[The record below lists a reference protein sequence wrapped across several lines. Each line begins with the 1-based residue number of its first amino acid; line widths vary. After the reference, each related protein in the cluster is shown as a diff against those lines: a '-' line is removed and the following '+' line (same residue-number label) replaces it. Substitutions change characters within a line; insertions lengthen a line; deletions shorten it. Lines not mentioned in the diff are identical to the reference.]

1 MGVLSQVGQA
11 EVMTGGSDLVDAVT
25 GLAAVVERTTFA
37 LPAPSS
43 WSAERDRREL
53 AGQMADYLIPRLQS
67 IDAPLLAVVGG
78 STGAG
83 KSTLINSLV
92 GAEVSQA
99 GVLRPTTRGPVVVC
113 HPSDLP
119 WFASERI
126 LPQLPRSSGPDG
138 LRLAPHPG
146 IGPGLALLDA
156 PDIDSVVSTNREL
169 AATLL
174 AAADLWIFLTTAAR
188 YADAVPWQLLRTAR
202 DRGTAIAIVLNRCP
216 PEALNDVSRHLS
228 EMLAAG
234 ELGSAPLF
242 VIAEQALRGGRMQDR
257 TIAHIRSWLTG
268 LTADAEQRA
277 AVVRYTLDGALR
289 SLPPRTYALAEAAD
303 DQAAVRSQLESCVS
317 SAHDGALARV
327 ELAIRDGAL
336 LRGEVLARWQD
347 VVGTGEF
354 LRRLESRVGRIRDRV
369 VAAVTG
375 RSTPVEELGSA
386 LETGIAAVVVAAVE
400 DAAEQSYGCWARH
413 EAGARLLTDELARPA
428 PGLAEAVERLVRDWE
443 DFVLGLV
450 RTEGASK
457 RSGARLASYGV
468 NGAGLVVMLAV
479 FGQTGGLTG
488 AEVAVAGGTS
498 VASQKVLEAIF
509 GEQAVRGLARQARD
523 ELLARAGSLL
533 AQDAGRY
540 RHVLDSASSMV
551 SGDELRRA
559 ADRVAAVLG

>member
-1 MGVLSQVGQA
+1 M
-11 EVMTGGSDLVDAVT
+11 
-25 GLAAVVERTTFA
+25 
-37 LPAPSS
+37 
-43 WSAERDRREL
+43 
-53 AGQMADYLIPRLQS
+53 
-67 IDAPLLAVVGG
+67 
-78 STGAG
+78 
-83 KSTLINSLV
+83 
-92 GAEVSQA
+92 
-99 GVLRPTTRGPVVVC
+99 
-113 HPSDLP
+113 
-119 WFASERI
+119 
-126 LPQLPRSSGPDG
+126 
-138 LRLAPHPG
+138 
-146 IGPGLALLDA
+146 
-156 PDIDSVVSTNREL
+156 
-169 AATLL
+169 
-174 AAADLWIFLTTAAR
+174 
-188 YADAVPWQLLRTAR
+188 
-202 DRGTAIAIVLNRCP
+202 
-216 PEALNDVSRHLS
+216 
-228 EMLAAG
+228 
-234 ELGSAPLF
+234 
-242 VIAEQALRGGRMQDR
+242 
-257 TIAHIRSWLTG
+257 
-268 LTADAEQRA
+268 
-277 AVVRYTLDGALR
+277 
-289 SLPPRTYALAEAAD
+289 
-303 DQAAVRSQLESCVS
+303 RSQLESCVS
-317 SAHDGALARV
+317 SAHDGALERV

-443 DFVLGLV
+443 EFVLGLV

-479 FGQTGGLTG
+479 FSQTGGLTG

-523 ELLARAGSLL
+523 ELLARAGELL
-533 AQDAGRY
+533 DRDAGRY

-551 SGDELRRA
+551 SGDELRQA
-559 ADRVAAVLG
+559 ADRVAAVLAVTLTDRLAALSSVAALGAGRLPEEVLADLRGLDQRAGTRLRLSGEYTVVALAGATGSGKSSLFNAIAGESLATVGVRRPTTSATQAVVFGPDGAKELLDWLEIGNRQYGDASSAPELSGLVLLDLPDHDSVELSHRAEVDRLVRLVDAFVWVLDPQKYADALLHDTYLRPLATHRDVMVVVLNQSDRLADDDLAACMRDLDHLLADDGIGRRAGALDVGGDAGRCGAAARVPGVDRGRPPGADCAGQCGSGLDGCSARAAGSSAAIGARAARGRATNADRTRRGRRRACSGRRRRPGI

>member
-1 MGVLSQVGQA
+1 
-11 EVMTGGSDLVDAVT
+11 MTGDGELVDAVT
-25 GLAAVVERTTFA
+25 GLAAALERTTFP
-37 LPAPSS
+37 LPTPSS
-43 WSAERDRREL
+43 WTAERDRREL
-53 AGQMADYLIPRLQS
+53 TGQMADYLIPRLQS

-92 GAEVSQA
+92 GAEVSAA

-119 WFASERI
+119 WFANDRI

-188 YADAVPWQLLRTAR
+188 YADAVPWQMLRTAR
-202 DRGTAIAIVLNRCP
+202 DRGTAVAIVLNRCP

-228 EMLAAG
+228 DMLAAG
-234 ELGSAPLF
+234 ELSGAPLF
-242 VIAEQALRGGRMQDR
+242 VIAEQALRHGRLKDKA
-257 TIAHIRSWLTG
+257 IAPIRSWLTG

-277 AVVRYTLDGALR
+277 AVVRYTLDGALH
-289 SLPPRTYALAEAAD
+289 SLSPRTYTLAAAAD
-303 DQAAVRSQLESCVS
+303 DQADVRSQLESCVS
-317 SAHDGALARV
+317 SAHDGALERV
-327 ELAIRDGAL
+327 ESAIRDGAL

-354 LRRLESRVGRIRDRV
+354 LRRLESRVGRIRDRM

-457 RSGARLASYGV
+457 RSSARLASYGV

-479 FGQTGGLTG
+479 FSQTGGLTG
-488 AEVAVAGGTS
+488 AEVGIAGGTS

-523 ELLARAGSLL
+523 DLLARAGTLL
-533 AQDAGRY
+533 ARDADRY
-540 RHVLDSASSMV
+540 RHVLDSASPMV

-559 ADRVAAVLG
+559 ADRVAAVLT

>member
-1 MGVLSQVGQA
+1 
-11 EVMTGGSDLVDAVT
+11 MTDGGDLVDAVT
-25 GLAAVVERTTFA
+25 GLAAVLERTTFP

-43 WSAERDRREL
+43 WPAERDRREL
-53 AGQMADYLIPRLQS
+53 AGQLADYLIPRLQS

-119 WFASERI
+119 WFANERI

-216 PEALNDVSRHLS
+216 PEAVNDVSRHLS
-228 EMLAAG
+228 HMLATG
-234 ELGSAPLF
+234 DLGGAPLF
-242 VIAEQALRGGRMQDR
+242 AIAEQALRSGRLKDR
-257 TIAHIRSWLTG
+257 AIAPIRTWLTG

-277 AVVRYTLDGALR
+277 AVVRYTLDGTLR
-289 SLPPRTYALAEAAD
+289 SLSPRTDALADAAD
-303 DQAAVRSQLESCVS
+303 DQAAVRKQLESCVS
-317 SAHDGALARV
+317 SAHDGALKRV
-327 ELAIRDGAL
+327 DGAIRDGAL

-354 LRRLESRVGRIRDRV
+354 LRNLESRVGRIRDRV

-400 DAAEQSYGCWARH
+400 DAAEQAYGCWARH
-413 EAGARLLTDELARPA
+413 EAGARLLTEELARPA
-428 PGLAEAVERLVRDWE
+428 PGLADAVERLVRDWQE
-443 DFVLGLV
+443 FVLNLV

-479 FGQTGGLTG
+479 FSQTGGLTG

-509 GEQAVRGLARQARD
+509 GEQAVRGLARQARENLLERVG
-523 ELLARAGSLL
+523 ELLDR
-533 AQDAGRY
+533 DAGRY
-540 RHVLDSASSMV
+540 HDVLSSASSVV
-551 SGDELRRA
+551 SGDELRQA
-559 ADRVAAVLG
+559 ADRIATVLR